1 MAGFLTY
8 YLFGMESCDMLS
20 DNYIHE
26 VIKKNNH
33 AFLLGL
39 QGNNLLSFNPHTL
52 SKRGLSYRTAS
63 LTLRNQEYAA
73 FFNNMLDTL
82 SGMADQERDVC
93 IAYIFPRYSKTG
105 INILA
110 WMRSRGVKIVLIT
123 SNNNL
128 PVRSYGDIC
137 FRCAIQSVSC
147 KNSLTAPMCLTNY
160 LVAELALRNYDEA
173 HEVLSRTEDILSTG
187 FYLGI

>member
-82 SGMADQERDVC
+82 SGMADQEREAPALIWHDGLYYCVTSGC
-93 IAYIFPRYSKTG
+93 TGWAPNSMLYAITPRLSGRIFRPS
-105 INILA
+105 A
-110 WMRSRGVKIVLIT
+110 VH
-123 SNNNL
+123 
-128 PVRSYGDIC
+128 P
-137 FRCAIQSVSC
+137 A
-147 KNSLTAPMCLTNY
+147 
-160 LVAELALRNYDEA
+160 
-173 HEVLSRTEDILSTG
+173 
-187 FYLGI
+187 